1 MAMTLRWLDTHYGC
15 FRMTLDDLEQ
25 LTDEMVHDVYK
36 GMNVSKDTIEKAKQ
50 LAEQESKES
59 YEEQQEKELKAEWAY
74 NLYLTCIFSSS

>member
-1 MAMTLRWLDTHYGC
+1 
-15 FRMTLDDLEQ
+15 MTLDDLEQ

-36 GMNVSKDTIEKAKQ
+36 GMNVSKETIEKAKH